1 MEQFGNIEDYLPDPE
16 YEELKNGG
24 PQVYPRGPPPSS
36 SGPGSSGP
44 GPSGPSEHS
53 GVFSIS
59 FHNFFKTKIL
69 MFRLK
74 NWEASSL

>member
-44 GPSGPSEHS
+44 GSSGPGPSGPPEHS
-53 GVFSIS
+53 GVFSLS
-59 FHNFFKTKIL
+59 FHISL
-69 MFRLK
+69 LRLK
-74 NWEASSL
+74 FGSLN